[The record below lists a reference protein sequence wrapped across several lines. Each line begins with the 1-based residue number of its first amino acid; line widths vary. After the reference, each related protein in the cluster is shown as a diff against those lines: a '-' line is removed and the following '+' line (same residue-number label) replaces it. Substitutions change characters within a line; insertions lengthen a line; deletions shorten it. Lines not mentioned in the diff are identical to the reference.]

1 MGIAGLQKQIPF
13 AEIDIPKMG
22 CFGPIVRFIDCRYT
36 TASINKKNAKN
47 ANKIDKKRDLSSAID
62 RGFTVLLGFD
72 SWESWGHYS
81 GTSDKLT
88 IGFAIGLEHCEC
100 TGKQEQN
107 NDQASND

>member
-1 MGIAGLQKQIPF
+1 MCITRLQKQISLS
-13 AEIDIPKMG
+13 ETGVPKVG

-36 TASINKKNAKN
+36 TASINKKDAKN

-88 IGFAIGLEHCEC
+88 IGFAIGLEHCER

-107 NDQASND
+107 NDQASKD